1 MIRQRNGR
9 IILFFLLLFLIGI
22 ILLVFLL
29 LCVKFT
35 VSFLGVWG
43 NWEYMGKFWKF
54 VYLFAGLN
62 LRILAFFISCDVILY
77 FYYILGFM
85 NLENICIT
93 N

>member
-43 NWEYMGKFWKF
+43 FGNIWGNFGRGEWRG
-54 VYLFAGLN
+54 LF
-62 LRILAFFISCDVILY
+62 
-77 FYYILGFM
+77 
-85 NLENICIT
+85 ICLHD
-93 N
+93 